1 MIVAWKRNSSSPTNQ
16 MMHLT
21 AATTAA
27 ATQQQQ
33 QQQQLGPEHLNTTG
47 AITGVLPSVLPESDE
62 TLQHYIMNDVIK

>member
-21 AATTAA
+21 AAATTTTAA
-27 ATQQQQ
+27 AT
-33 QQQQLGPEHLNTTG
+33 QQQLGPEHLNTTG